1 MQRLTPLIGGG
12 KQATQDSLLKQVR
25 HVDVEAPTT
34 TRFIN
39 VFTVEHVAYGQL
51 LRGLEFLDADNKLIA
66 RSGRTDEDTRLT
78 RFEVRENEKLV
89 GFNSYQLSNF
99 DGCHFD
105 V

>member
-1 MQRLTPLIGGG
+1 MQRLTPLIGGD
-12 KQATQDSLLKQVR
+12 KQHAQNSLLVQVK
-25 HVDVEAPTT
+25 HVDAEAPAQ
-34 TRFIN
+34 TRYIN

-89 GFNSYQLSNF
+89 GF
-99 DGCHFD
+99 
-105 V
+105 